1 MVCLDT
7 DVIIHFL
14 RKNKESVELINKILE
29 LKQKIKI
36 TSINE
41 FELWKG
47 VYKIN
52 NRNREKSLKQ
62 FLSSI
67 EILNLNSSSAK
78 KAAEIFQ
85 ILELEGNPVD
95 TLDVMI
101 AAIAIVKGQ
110 PNNKLTYFYYLFLS
124 SASTFIFICL

>member
-101 AAIAIVKGQ
+101 AAIAIV
-110 PNNKLTYFYYLFLS
+110 NDESVLTMNRKHFER
-124 SASTFIFICL
+124 IPG